1 MSDESKLRI
10 GVYICRCGGNISNSV
25 NVNQLQ
31 DAVKQL
37 PDVTLVETDDYLCS
51 TIGQETIRQGILED
65 HVDRFVIAA
74 CTPRMHLE
82 TFRRTIASMGMNP
95 FLLEI
100 ANIREQASWVH
111 DEADLVTSKAIDLI
125 RGAVNRAKYLDELEE
140 IIVPVNQRVLV
151 VGGGIAGIQAALD
164 IADQGY
170 SVILLDRN
178 PYIGGHMAQLSKT
191 FPTLDCSLCI
201 LAPKLVNVEQH
212 PNIEVMTMAE
222 VCMVSG
228 SPGDYTVSI
237 EKKPRY
243 VTEDCTLCGDCE
255 PPCPVVTPNTF
266 ESGLIANRAIY
277 LPYAQSVPSRYVI
290 DMTSCVRSDDVSCD
304 KCFQVCAPR
313 AIDFDMK
320 PEIVDVNV
328 GSIVVATG
336 FDLQDPTSIGEYQ
349 YGTHPDIITNLQ
361 FERLLIDGL
370 RQPSTGQVPKKV
382 AFILCVGSR
391 MLTMN
396 TGRGVDH
403 CCKIG
408 CMAAIKQAILS
419 LKEIPNLEPVIF
431 YQDIRADG
439 KGYEEFYAYAR
450 DHDVKFVRGRV
461 AGVIPSKE
469 GIVVNAEDTVLSMQI
484 AETFDLVVLSPAI
497 LPSKGT
503 EMLSKLLGIHL
514 GSDGFFLERHYKL
527 RPVDSAR
534 EGIFLSGCALSPKD
548 VRETVLESMSTAS
561 KVLAFIG
568 KGEYSASPKIATVSP
583 QRCTRCELCIP
594 KCPMEALSLVD
605 SAIQVHPISCIG
617 CGICVVECPHDA
629 IDLKHCTEKQ
639 LLSQIRGISTPDGQ
653 PKILAFLDED
663 VAYASADYAGQLRQ
677 TYPANVRIISIP
689 STGRIGLKHLLHAF
703 TYGVDGIILIEGEGR
718 VFSDE
723 QLRQRAR
730 KLRADLRAR
739 GINPL
744 RLVTTTTTIPQYHK
758 LLDVFELMN
767 KRLSSLGQVKEE
779 TRSKLEPRLKPNPN

>member
-1 MSDESKLRI
+1 MSDEPELRI

-25 NVNQLQ
+25 NVNKVQ

-37 PDVTLVETDDYLCS
+37 HDVTLVKMDDYLCS
-51 TIGQETIRQGILED
+51 TVGQETIKKGITEHRINRL
-65 HVDRFVIAA
+65 VIAA

-82 TFRRTIASMGMNP
+82 TFRRTIASVNVNP

-111 DEADLVTSKAIDLI
+111 DETDLVTFKAIDLI
-125 RGAVNRAKYLDELEE
+125 RGAVNRAKHLDELEE
-140 IIVPVNQRVLV
+140 IIVPVNQQVLV

-170 SVILLDRN
+170 LVILIDRN

-212 PNIEVMTMAE
+212 ANIQVMTMAE
-222 VCMVSG
+222 LRQVTG

-237 EKKPRY
+237 EVKPRY
-243 VTEDCTLCGDCE
+243 VTRDCTLCGDCD
-255 PPCPVVTPNTF
+255 PPCPVVIPSKF
-266 ESGLIANRAIY
+266 ENGLMANKAIY
-277 LPYAQSVPSRYVI
+277 LPFAQSVPSRYVI
-290 DMTSCVRSDDVSCD
+290 DMTFCVRSDDVSCD
-304 KCFQVCAPR
+304 KCFQVCGPR

-320 PEIVDVNV
+320 PQTIEVNV

-349 YGTHPDIITNLQ
+349 YGTHPDIITNLE
-361 FERLLIDGL
+361 FERLLINGL
-370 RQPSTGQVPKKV
+370 RRPSTGKVLKRV

-391 MLTMN
+391 MKTMN

-419 LKEIPNLEPVIF
+419 LKDIPNIEPVIF

-461 AGVIPSKE
+461 AGVIPGNE
-469 GIVVNAEDTVLSMQI
+469 GIVVNAEDTVLGMQI
-484 AETFDLVVLSPAI
+484 TETFDLVVLSPAI
-497 LPSKGT
+497 LPSSGT
-503 EMLSKLLGIHL
+503 ETLSKRLGIHI
-514 GSDGFFLERHYKL
+514 GADGFFLERHYKL

-561 KVLAFIG
+561 KVLAFVG

-583 QRCTRCELCIP
+583 ERCTRCEICIQ
-594 KCPMEALSLVD
+594 KCPVEALSLVN
-605 SAIQVHPISCIG
+605 STIQIHPISCVG
-617 CGICVVECPHDA
+617 CGICVVECPHEA

-639 LLSQIRGISTPDGQ
+639 LISQIQGISTPIGY
-653 PKILAFLDED
+653 PKIIAFLDEN

-677 TYPANVRIISIP
+677 TYPSNVRIISIP

-703 TYGVDGIILIEGEGR
+703 NSGADGIILIEGEGS
-718 VFSDE
+718 VFSDD
-723 QLRQRAR
+723 QLRQCAR
-730 KLRADLRAR
+730 QLRKDLRAN

-744 RLVTTTTTIPQYHK
+744 RLVATTTTIPQYHK
-758 LLDVFELMN
+758 ILEVYEMMN
-767 KRLSSLGQVKEE
+767 KRLSRLGQVKAD
-779 TRSKLEPRLKPNPN
+779 TRSNLEQILNQNHD